1 VKELK
6 APPKRGT
13 SKRAKDMM
21 LETSKCA
28 KDMMCDADAAKKVY
42 DTLKNNLVQ
51 DWQTCDGFQD
61 QMADLNVGM

>member
-1 VKELK
+1 MK

-13 SKRAKDMM
+13 SKW
-21 LETSKCA
+21 A

>member
-1 VKELK
+1 MK

-21 LETSKCA
+21 RETSKWA
-28 KDMMCDADAAKKVY
+28 KDMMRDAGAAKKVY

-51 DWQTCDGFQD
+51 DWQTSDGFQD